1 VIYGRGRAPGG
12 VAFLIC
18 AALFFL
24 WLALLMRRQPRTT
37 LDGTILT
44 LKLPLRHERSCD
56 LAQVKS
62 AQVTFGTAKLGDGR
76 TGQIGTMKTSELR
89 LEGGGDLTVLIL
101 RPGLR

>member
-1 VIYGRGRAPGG
+1 
-12 VAFLIC
+12 VAKPPSPLIC
-18 AALFFL
+18 AARFFL

-62 AQVTFGTAKLGDGR
+62 AQVTFGTASSE
-76 TGQIGTMKTSELR
+76 TVGQDRSER
-89 LEGGGDLTVLIL
+89 
-101 RPGLR
+101 